1 MGCTVT
7 FPYSRLK
14 MSHLSRLGKVVCSL
28 LVTGVVGVLVDV
40 GARGVLS
47 VVGVVIVRNRG
58 KNSAKKGEKLL
69 P

>member
-1 MGCTVT
+1 
-7 FPYSRLK
+7 

-47 VVGVVIVRNRG
+47 VVGVVIVRNRD